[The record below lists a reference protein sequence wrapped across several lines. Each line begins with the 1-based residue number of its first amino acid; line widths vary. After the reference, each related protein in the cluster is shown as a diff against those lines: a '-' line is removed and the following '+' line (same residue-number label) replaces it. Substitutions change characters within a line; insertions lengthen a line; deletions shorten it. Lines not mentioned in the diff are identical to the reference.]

1 MRALS
6 LITLTLFLLLFG
18 STHASSQSPDAK
30 NATPAASI
38 TGRVTLS
45 GEPLKG
51 VVVACLQ
58 RGFNGGVTNLVKAIT
73 DEDGRFRFT
82 NVAAGDYL
90 VTPLVP
96 GLVYQKEGVPYE
108 PGKRVLINEGET
120 LDGINFALRRG
131 AVITGRVTDA
141 NRQPLIETR
150 VNLMRVDANG
160 RHVDAVFSPHPDL
173 LQTDDRGIYRI
184 YGLSAGRYKVSTGI
198 ALNSKPLRFGHDSKY
213 QLTYH
218 PDVTDAAKAAIVEV
232 AEGSEAN
239 NIDISLGLPL
249 KLYTAKG
256 RLVDETGKPVPFA
269 RYGYGTLRG
278 DGNELGSSGI
288 ATNLTNS
295 RGEFLL
301 EGVMPG
307 RYGVFAFKEE
317 SDSYS
322 DPSVFEITN
331 SDVTGLEVRMKRGA
345 GISGVAV
352 IEGAN
357 DTHRAALF
365 TSMLIN
371 YQVHPTGVGPWRG
384 ELPGI
389 AADGTFRIYGLRPG
403 TVQLFVGSL
412 ESEVTLLRV
421 EHNGVEAKDGIELKE
436 GEQVKGV
443 RLVLAYGTGIIRGQ
457 VKFENGTPPERGFLL
472 VLLQRMDNLS
482 STSPKSGQVDERGR
496 FLIEGLPTG
505 EYKMSVAFFGDIPL
519 HKPIQQRV
527 TVTNGAESQV
537 TLVVELIAKEKD
549 R

>member
-6 LITLTLFLLLFG
+6 LITLTLFSLLFG
-18 STHASSQSPDAK
+18 STHASSQSPEAK
-30 NATPAASI
+30 SATPAASI

-45 GEPLKG
+45 GEGLKG
-51 VVVACLQ
+51 VVVAFMQ
-58 RGFNGGVTNLVKAIT
+58 RGFNGGVTHFIKAIT

-82 NVAAGDYL
+82 NLTAGDYL

-96 GLVYQKEGVPYE
+96 GFVFQKDDAPYE
-108 PGKRVLINEGET
+108 QGRTVLINEGET
-120 LDGINFALRRG
+120 IDGINFALRRG

-160 RHVDAVFSPHPDL
+160 RHMDSVFPPHPDL

-184 YGLSAGRYKVSTGI
+184 YGLAAGRYKVSTGI
-198 ALNSKPLRFGHDSKY
+198 MLSSYALRFGHDSKY

-232 AEGSEAN
+232 AEGGEAN

-278 DGNELGSSGI
+278 DSNDLGSSGI
-288 ATNLTNS
+288 AANLTNS

-307 RYGVFAFKEE
+307 RYGVFAFREE
-317 SDSYS
+317 SDSYN
-322 DPSVFEITN
+322 DPSVFEIID
-331 SDVTGLEVRMKRGA
+331 SDVTGIELRMKRGA

-357 DTHRAALF
+357 DIHRAALF
-365 TSMLIN
+365 TTMLIN
-371 YQVHPTGVGPWRG
+371 YQVHPTGSGPWRG
-384 ELPGI
+384 ELPRI

-403 TVQLFVGSL
+403 KVQLYVGSL
-412 ESEVTLLRV
+412 EKDVTLLRV
-421 EHNGVEAKDGIELKE
+421 EHNGVEVKDGLEIKE

-457 VKFENGTPPERGFLL
+457 IKFENGTPPESGRLW
-472 VLLQRMDNLS
+472 VLLRPADNFN
-482 STSPKSGQVDERGR
+482 STSSKSGQVDERGR
-496 FLIEGLPTG
+496 FLIEGLPAG
-505 EYKMSVAFFGDIPL
+505 EYEMSFAHSGNFPL

-527 TVTNGAESQV
+527 TVTNGTESQV